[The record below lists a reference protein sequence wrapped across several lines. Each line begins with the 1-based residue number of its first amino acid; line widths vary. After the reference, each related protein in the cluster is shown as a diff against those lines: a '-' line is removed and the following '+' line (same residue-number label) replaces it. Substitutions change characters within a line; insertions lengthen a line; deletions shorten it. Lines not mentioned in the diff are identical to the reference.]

1 MKKYL
6 LILAGITTYFLF
18 GALLY
23 SLKIDQTTIFMIQN
37 IIAII
42 LLIFFIGLYAY
53 SIRKKHTI

>member
-6 LILAGITTYFLF
+6 LILAGILTYFLF

-23 SLKIDQTTIFMIQN
+23 SLKIDQTTVFMIQS

-42 LLIFFIGLYAY
+42 LLILFIGLYAY
-53 SIRKKHTI
+53 SIRRKHTV